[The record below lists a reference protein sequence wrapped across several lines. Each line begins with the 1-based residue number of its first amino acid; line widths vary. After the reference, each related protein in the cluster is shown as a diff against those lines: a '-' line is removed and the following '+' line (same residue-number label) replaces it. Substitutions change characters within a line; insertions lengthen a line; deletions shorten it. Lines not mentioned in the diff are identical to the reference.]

1 MTEIILDKV
10 LFFFSFFPLSSV
22 VSKRVEHLFLQVWTR
37 FIGFVLWKEWV
48 VNAGGYLLFLFY

>member
-10 LFFFSFFPLSSV
+10 LLFFFFSLSIV
-22 VSKRVEHLFLQVWTR
+22 VSKRVEHLFLQVWTG
-37 FIGFVLWKEWV
+37 FIGFVLWKEWM